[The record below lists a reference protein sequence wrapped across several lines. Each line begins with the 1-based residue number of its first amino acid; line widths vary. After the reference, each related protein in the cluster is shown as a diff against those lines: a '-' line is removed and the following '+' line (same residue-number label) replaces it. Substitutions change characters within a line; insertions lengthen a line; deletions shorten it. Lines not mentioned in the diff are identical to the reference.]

1 MYESKSKLTTFQ
13 LTILSVLRVVIGWH
27 FLYEGIVK
35 LLNPNWSAAAFLIES
50 KWLFSDL
57 FQSIAMNPTLL
68 KLVNV
73 LNIWGLILIGAGLMF
88 GLFTRFASVSGI
100 ALLMLYYI
108 ANPPFVGFSPGLP
121 TEGSYIF
128 VDKNLVEMMAL
139 LVIAIIP
146 TGTFLGLDRL
156 VRFAKSTKIKR
167 PIPKDKTKQLADS
180 PSWDRRELIKG
191 LATVPVFGAF
201 VFALLKKRAWESYE
215 EKHLQVV
222 TKHLPTDGT
231 TGATIKTFRFAELTD
246 LKGELPT
253 GQIGDLKLSRLIL
266 GGNLMGGWAHARDLM
281 YVSKLVKAY
290 HHDQKVFDTLRL
302 AEQAGVNTLLT
313 NPQLGRVINAYW
325 RKQGGTINFV
335 SDCGFGKNCLEGLSM
350 SIDGG
355 AHAAYIQGGI
365 ADEMVMRK
373 DFDTMQK
380 FLDETRKNG
389 IPAGIGGHKLETITA
404 CVEQGIKP
412 DYWVKTLHHTN
423 YWSANK
429 ESQYDNIWCVNP
441 EETIEFM
448 NNLEEPW
455 IAFKTLAAGAIAPDV
470 GFPYAFQNGADFI
483 CVGMYDFQVV
493 DDVNLAIET
502 LASVTER
509 TRPWRA

>member
-1 MYESKSKLTTFQ
+1 MSENNSRLSTFQ
-13 LTILSVLRVVIGWH
+13 LVIVTLLRVAIGWH
-27 FLYEGIVK
+27 FLYEGLVK
-35 LLNPNWSAAAFLIES
+35 LLNPNWSAAAFLVES

-57 FQSIAMNPTLL
+57 FQSIAMNSTALQIINL
-68 KLVNV
+68 
-73 LNIWGLILIGAGLMF
+73 LNIWGLILIGAGLLL
-88 GLFTRFASVSGI
+88 GTFTRIASFSGI
-100 ALLMLYYI
+100 ALLLLYYI
-108 ANPPFVGFSPGLP
+108 ANPPFIGFSPGLP

-139 LVIAIIP
+139 LVISIIP

-156 VRFAKSTKIKR
+156 LLYAKTTKIQR
-167 PIPKDKTKQLADS
+167 PIPKERARKSEQT

-191 LATVPVFGAF
+191 LATVPILGAF

-231 TGATIKTFRFAELTD
+231 TGATIKTFRFTGLKE
-246 LKGELPT
+246 LKGEMPA
-253 GQIGDLKLSRLIL
+253 GQIGNLKLSRLVL
-266 GGNLMGGWAHARDLM
+266 GGNLIGGWAHARDLI
-281 YVSKLVKAY
+281 YVSKLIKAY

-325 RKQGGTINFV
+325 RKEGGNINFI

-365 ADEMVMRK
+365 ADKLVIRK
-373 DFDTMQK
+373 DFDIMQK

-389 IPAGIGGHKLETITA
+389 IPAGIGGHSLETIMA

-412 DYWVKTLHHTN
+412 DFWVKTLHHTN

-429 ESQYDNIWCVNP
+429 ENQHDNIWCVNP

-448 NNLEEPW
+448 NTLKEPW
-455 IAFKTLAAGAIAPDV
+455 IAFKTLAAGAIKPDV

-483 CVGMYDFQVV
+483 CVGMYDFQIV
-493 DDVNLAIET
+493 DDVNLALDA
-502 LASVTER
+502 LAHTKDR
-509 TRPWRA
+509 KRPWRA